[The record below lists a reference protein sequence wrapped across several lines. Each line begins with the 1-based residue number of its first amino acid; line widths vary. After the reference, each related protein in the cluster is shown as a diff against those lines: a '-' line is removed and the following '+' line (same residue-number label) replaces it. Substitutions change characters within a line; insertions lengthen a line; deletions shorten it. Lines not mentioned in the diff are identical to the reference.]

1 MSIHIFLSLK
11 KYPWHNPESKEYR
24 IKNEIDAYCYVNL
37 KHRTFIH
44 DGFKKIYKLG
54 QLLFLWDE
62 ECLPGKI
69 NVNLRSKIRDTKTP
83 VNKATVDNAKE
94 TKINNNHKSRN
105 EFCFKK
111 KTLHNEKRVLLLFVK
126 FLVNSWF
133 AQAKISVE

>member
-1 MSIHIFLSLK
+1 MSTHIFLSLT
-11 KYPWHNPESKEYR
+11 KYPWHNSESKEHR
-24 IKNEIDAYCYVNL
+24 INNETDAYHHVNL
-37 KHRTFIH
+37 KYRTFIH
-44 DGFKKIYKLG
+44 QGFKKIYKLR
-54 QLLFLWDE
+54 QLLFSWDE
-62 ECLPGKI
+62 ECLPDKI

-94 TKINNNHKSRN
+94 TKININHKIRN

-111 KTLHNEKRVLLLFVK
+111 KTLHKEKWVLLLFVK